1 MQIEN
6 KIFYKKGH
14 FRQLITY
21 FFAFSS
27 LFLHIFPIKT
37 DNNHITFVAGRGWS
51 GQESNLLQYDG
62 CIYTNALL
70 TTTIVLD
77 MHT

>member
-1 MQIEN
+1 M
-6 KIFYKKGH
+6 
-14 FRQLITY
+14 
-21 FFAFSS
+21 FFAFYS
-27 LFLHIFPIKT
+27 LFLHIVLIKT
-37 DNNHITFVAGRGWS
+37 DNNRITFVAGRGWS